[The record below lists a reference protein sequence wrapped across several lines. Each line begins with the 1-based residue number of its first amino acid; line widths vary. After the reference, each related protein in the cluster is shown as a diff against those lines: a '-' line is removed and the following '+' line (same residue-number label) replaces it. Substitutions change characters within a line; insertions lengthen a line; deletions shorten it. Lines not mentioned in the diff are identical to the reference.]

1 MGELIEIYLELMLMV
16 FPGARGRQVLEI
28 LFIMIAFI
36 VVLAL
41 AFMFY
46 FGYSFIK
53 LGRIKLGVTLIVIAS
68 VITLAQIIA
77 GIVLYKKHN

>member
-1 MGELIEIYLELMLMV
+1 MELYFELMFMV
-16 FPGARGRQVLEI
+16 FPGARGRTGIEI
-28 LFIMIAFI
+28 LFVMIAFI
-36 VVLAL
+36 VVLGL
-41 AFMFY
+41 SFMFY

-53 LGRIKLGVTLIVIAS
+53 LGRFESGVTLIVIAS